1 VRKASPAC
9 VSPPAPRRGGE
20 GRGGGEGLRLPAP
33 ALAGG
38 RASPRPRL
46 LLRRSGTALLLL
58 RRPDRLGPPP
68 PVGSS
73 RCGVR
78 GGGLR
83 GGGGQARGGGVL
95 AAAERAVAC
104 AAAAAADQRQ
114 WRLGRARLG
123 IRPPARPFPFLYGGP
138 LCRGPRSRALGKD
151 FFYFFYLISLPR
163 ANIQGPRQRCFLFI
177 SAGAI
182 PFKIFAEGLY
192 NGPSAKSFI
201 FLFPNSL
208 PRA

>member
-1 VRKASPAC
+1 MAARAGAAWDKAARPA
-9 VSPPAPRRGGE
+9 VPFFIWGPLFA
-20 GRGGGEGLRLPAP
+20 EGLDPEPSAK
-33 ALAGG
+33 
-38 RASPRPRL
+38 
-46 LLRRSGTALLLL
+46 
-58 RRPDRLGPPP
+58 
-68 PVGSS
+68 
-73 RCGVR
+73 
-78 GGGLR
+78 
-83 GGGGQARGGGVL
+83 
-95 AAAERAVAC
+95 
-104 AAAAAADQRQ
+104 
-114 WRLGRARLG
+114 
-123 IRPPARPFPFLYGGP
+123 I
-138 LCRGPRSRALGKD
+138 